1 MGRIGALLVLA
12 AAILLM
18 GCVAKSD
25 FVAKVAE
32 LDAAKKDLADL
43 DAKQKGTEK
52 SLADEKKKN
61 EDLTAK
67 AADLEKAKAG
77 LEKEKAGLEKEKAA
91 LMQENANI
99 KSALEMNKSQLTK
112 ENVELKNKLSE
123 NAARIA
129 VLEKDLATKSNQI
142 AFLQGEMEKLFQER
156 NRAVEEKEK
165 AIAQMK
171 GTYETLVSELKQE
184 IKQGEIQITQLKDRL
199 TVNMVDKIL
208 FDSGSAVI
216 KKNGEKVLDRVAEIL
231 KNVAKQQIKVEGHTD
246 NVPISARLAEK
257 FPTNWELSTARATTV
272 VRYLQGRGVNP
283 SVLSAEGYAEFRPVA
298 SNETDEGKSSN
309 RRIEIVLIPLDKTQ

>member
-1 MGRIGALLVLA
+1 MERKGALLVLA
-12 AAILLM
+12 AAVLLT

-25 FVAKVAE
+25 FVAKSAE
-32 LDAAKKDLADL
+32 LDATKKDLAGL
-43 DAKQKGTEK
+43 EEKQKGTEK

-61 EDLTAK
+61 EELNAK
-67 AADLEKAKAG
+67 AADLEKQKVE
-77 LEKEKAGLEKEKAA
+77 LEKTKAGLEKEKAA
-91 LMQENANI
+91 LQQENANI

-123 NAARIA
+123 NAVKIKA
-129 VLEKDLATKSNQI
+129 LEDQI
-142 AFLQGEMEKLFQER
+142 AALKAQADQLAQ
-156 NRAVEEKEK
+156 EKER
-165 AIAQMK
+165 AIASVK
-171 GTYETLVSELKQE
+171 NTYDSLLTELKQE

-216 KKNGEKVLDRVAEIL
+216 KKNGEKVLDRVGEIL
-231 KNVAKQQIKVEGHTD
+231 KGVTGRQIKVEGHTD

-257 FPTNWELSTARATTV
+257 FPSNWELSTARATTV

-283 SVLSAEGYAEFRPVA
+283 SVLSAEGYAEFRPVG
-298 SNETDEGKSSN
+298 SNDTDEGKSAN
-309 RRIEIVLIPLDKTQ
+309 RRIEIVLIPMDKTQ